1 MQVTCPKGRALAD
14 RIYDPPFFRRTK
26 CSNCGY
32 ELEEIDARE
41 VQEIAD
47 ILERE
52 RERELEEEARKEM
65 EAFPELSNR
74 YHEDWLNQ
82 HAGICT
88 PMWCRPI
95 PRDKIPP
102 EGYWRVPATLR
113 EWLQI
118 LGVKDID
125 AAEKK
130 VRKTGP
136 FNQWKETAWDLWRR
150 GEI

>member
-1 MQVTCPKGRALAD
+1 MQVTCPRCKALAD
-14 RIYDPPFFRRTK
+14 RTYDPPLHRRTK

-32 ELEEIDARE
+32 DLEETDARE
-41 VQEIAD
+41 VLKIAEIVRRGE
-47 ILERE
+47 ERQ
-52 RERELEEEARKEM
+52 LEEQIKRDAVLIKEHR
-65 EAFPELSNR
+65 EW
-74 YHEDWLNQ
+74 WLKENE
-82 HAGICT
+82 GVST
-88 PMWCRPI
+88 PTWCRPI

>member
-1 MQVTCPKGRALAD
+1 MQVTCPQCRALAD
-14 RIYDPPFFRRTK
+14 RIYERPLFRRTK
-26 CSNCGY
+26 CCHCGY
-32 ELEEIDARE
+32 DLEEINAKE
-41 VQEIAD
+41 VQKIAD
-47 ILERE
+47 LMEKE
-52 RERELEEEARKEM
+52 RERELEEVTQREI
-65 EAFPELSNR
+65 EAFREAQKR
-74 YHEDWLNQ
+74 YDEDWLKQ

-95 PRDKIPP
+95 PEDKIPP
-102 EGYWRVPATLR
+102 EGYWRVPGTLR

-136 FNQWKETAWDLWRR
+136 FNQWKETAWHLWRK

>member
-1 MQVTCPKGRALAD
+1 MQVTCPRCKALAD
-14 RIYDPPFFRRTK
+14 RIYDPSLLRRTK
-26 CSNCGY
+26 CPNCGY

-41 VQEIAD
+41 ALKIAEIVKREE
-47 ILERE
+47 ERE
-52 RERELEEEARKEM
+52 IDEEIKRSLEFLHQKSREYQEEWLKD
-65 EAFPELSNR
+65 
-74 YHEDWLNQ
+74 HE
-82 HAGICT
+82 GICT
-88 PMWCRPI
+88 PMWCQPI

-136 FNQWKETAWDLWRR
+136 FNQWKETAWNLWRR